1 MANRSFDILLLEDA
15 DKFLGTLSDKV
26 RDKITTNMRKV
37 ASGIMDSTLFT
48 KLDGSD
54 DLWEFRTKYNGMEY
68 RFLAFWD
75 KTTNSLVVAT
85 HGFVKKRWAVPLKEI
100 ARAEELRKE
109 YYASK

>member
-1 MANRSFDILLLEDA
+1 
-15 DKFLGTLSDKV
+15 
-26 RDKITTNMRKV
+26 
-37 ASGIMDSTLFT
+37 
-48 KLDGSD
+48 
-54 DLWEFRTKYNGMEY
+54 MEY